1 MDWEIKEAIEMNT
14 YKLGSWNHIE
24 MDKINTEKH

>member
-1 MDWEIKEAIEMNT
+1 MNT